1 MIRAKPSWIR
11 RAATAVVLACTT
23 LAAILNLP
31 SMLSTLSGYSVPALW
46 AMWHPKPSASGAT
59 PLTPQAP
66 APASSSEVGGP
77 LKTTPTLAG
86 VATAP
91 ETAGVE
97 MPVISG
103 RYTFCPATAGVGSSK
118 LLNLLYDVRANAG
131 KVAFF
136 DLQVSIDCVVGRQSA
151 YEARFSRLE
160 GEGGVSYFLRVPS
173 VMADDLASA
182 RKWIDG
188 DRDSSALHAMYSDN
202 GSMIAMHSENDS
214 RNPLSRFQ
222 PHVEGSADILFGPYA
237 IKESSDDDAITLDL
251 NAPFLDTAALR
262 QATAIADR
270 LRGARPL
277 PASSSSS
284 AGHAG
289 A

>member
-1 MIRAKPSWIR
+1 M
-11 RAATAVVLACTT
+11 
-23 LAAILNLP
+23 
-31 SMLSTLSGYSVPALW
+31 
-46 AMWHPKPSASGAT
+46 
-59 PLTPQAP
+59 
-66 APASSSEVGGP
+66 
-77 LKTTPTLAG
+77 
-86 VATAP
+86 
-91 ETAGVE
+91 
-97 MPVISG
+97 
-103 RYTFCPATAGVGSSK
+103 
-118 LLNLLYDVRANAG
+118 
-131 KVAFF
+131 
-136 DLQVSIDCVVGRQSA
+136 
-151 YEARFSRLE
+151 
-160 GEGGVSYFLRVPS
+160 SYFLRVPS